1 MYNGILVFHKPE
13 SFTSHD
19 AVAKLRG
26 ILRQKKIGHAGTLDP
41 MARGVLV
48 VLLGSATRASD
59 HASGQQKEYVA
70 RLRLGLTTDTQD
82 ITGTVLEEKDVNV
95 SEAEL
100 LAALHAFTGD
110 ILQLPPMY
118 SAVQVNGK
126 RLYDLARKGIEV
138 ERQSRNI
145 TVETLQL
152 CTDDRLAELGV
163 AKGEP
168 CKEGIEYDLDAVC
181 SKGTYIRTL
190 CHDVGQAL
198 GCGACMAD
206 LLRVRSGDFVLSQAL
221 TFAQVEELH
230 RSGELERYIVPT
242 DRVFS
247 DLPAVY
253 LNEDGDIRASHGAFL
268 GPQHIAQGEIPA
280 DGEGCRVYDSAGQF
294 IMTGKGGQLDRGG
307 AAVFCDKT
315 FFNRD

>member
-13 SFTSHD
+13 GFTSHD

-82 ITGTVLEEKDVNV
+82 ITGTVLEEQAVHITR
-95 SEAEL
+95 EQL

-118 SAVQVNGK
+118 SAVQVGGK
-126 RLYDLARKGIEV
+126 RLYDLARKGIQV
-138 ERQSRNI
+138 ERQSRSI
-145 TVETLQL
+145 TVEKLQL
-152 CTDDRLAELGV
+152 CTDDRLAELGIT
-163 AKGEP
+163 KGVP

-198 GCGACMAD
+198 GCGGCMAD
-206 LLRVRSGDFVLSQAL
+206 LLRVRSGDFVLSQAM
-221 TFAQVEELH
+221 TFQQVEELH

-247 DLPAVY
+247 DLPAIY
-253 LNEDGDIRASHGAFL
+253 LNEAGDIRASHGAFL
-268 GPQHIAQGEIPA
+268 TSQHIAQGEMPEVQ
-280 DGEGCRVYDSAGQF
+280 EGCRVYDSKGLF
-294 IMTGKGGQLDRGG
+294 IMTGKGGMLDRGG
-307 AAVFCDKT
+307 EAIFCDKT

>member
-1 MYNGILVFHKPE
+1 MYNGILVFNKPE

-26 ILRQKKIGHAGTLDP
+26 ILRQRKIGHAGTLDP

-48 VLLGSATRASD
+48 VLLGNATRASD

-82 ITGTVLEEKDVNV
+82 ITGTALEEKEVNI
-95 SEAEL
+95 SEEQL

-163 AKGEP
+163 TKGEP
-168 CKEGIEYDLDAVC
+168 CKAGVEYDLDAVC

-221 TFAQVEELH
+221 TFDQVEELH

-253 LNEDGDIRASHGAFL
+253 LNQEGDIRAGHGAFL
-268 GPQHIAQGEIPA
+268 SQQHIAQGEIPA
-280 DGEGCRVYDSAGQF
+280 VDAGCRVYDSAGAF
-294 IMTGKGGQLDRGG
+294 IITGKWGQRDRGG
-307 AAVFCDKT
+307 EAIF
-315 FFNRD
+315 

>member
-1 MYNGILVFHKPE
+1 MYNGILVFNKPE
-13 SFTSHD
+13 DFTSHD

-59 HASGQQKEYVA
+59 YASGQQKEYVA

-82 ITGTVLEEKDVNV
+82 ITGTALEEKDVQV
-95 SEAEL
+95 SEEEL
-100 LAALHAFTGD
+100 LAALQSFTGD

-118 SAVQVNGK
+118 SAVQVGGK

-138 ERQSRNI
+138 ERQSRSI
-145 TVETLQL
+145 HVEKLQL

-163 AKGEP
+163 TKGEP
-168 CKEGIEYDLDAVC
+168 CKEDMEYDLDAVC

-198 GCGACMAD
+198 GCGGCMAD

-230 RSGELERYIVPT
+230 RNGDLERYIVPT

-247 DLPAVY
+247 DLPAIY
-253 LNEDGDIRASHGAFL
+253 LNEAGDERASHGAFL
-268 GPQHIAQGEIPA
+268 SAQHIEQGQIPPE
-280 DGEGCRVYDSAGQF
+280 GTGCRVYDSLGRF
-294 IMTGKGGQLDRGG
+294 IMTGKSGQLDRGG
-307 AAVFCDKT
+307 EAIFCDKT

>member
-1 MYNGILVFHKPE
+1 MYNGILVFNKPE
-13 SFTSHD
+13 DFTSHD

-59 HASGQQKEYVA
+59 YASGQQKEYVA

-82 ITGTVLEEKDVNV
+82 ITGTVLEEKDVQV
-95 SEAEL
+95 SEEEL
-100 LAALHAFTGD
+100 LAALQSFTGD

-118 SAVQVNGK
+118 SAVQVGGK

-138 ERQSRNI
+138 ERQSRSI
-145 TVETLQL
+145 HVEKLQL

-163 AKGEP
+163 TKGEP
-168 CKEGIEYDLDAVC
+168 CKEGVEYDLDAVC

-198 GCGACMAD
+198 GCGGCMAD

-230 RSGELERYIVPT
+230 RNGDLERYIVPT

-247 DLPAVY
+247 DLPAIY
-253 LNEDGDIRASHGAFL
+253 LNEAGDERASHGAFL
-268 GPQHIAQGEIPA
+268 SAQHIEQGQIPPE
-280 DGEGCRVYDSAGQF
+280 GTGCRVYDSLGQF
-294 IMTGKGGQLDRGG
+294 IMTGKSGQLDRGG
-307 AAVFCDKT
+307 EAIFCDKT

>member
-1 MYNGILVFHKPE
+1 MYNGILVFNKPE

-59 HASGQQKEYVA
+59 YASGQQKEYVA
-70 RLRLGLTTDTQD
+70 RLRLGITTDTQD
-82 ITGTVLEEKDVNV
+82 MTGAVLEETPVQV
-95 SEAEL
+95 SEGEL
-100 LAALHAFTGD
+100 LAALQAFTGD

-118 SAVQVNGK
+118 SAVQVGGK
-126 RLYDLARKGIEV
+126 RLYDLARKGIEI
-138 ERQSRNI
+138 ERQSRSI
-145 TVETLQL
+145 HVEKLQL

-168 CKEGIEYDLDAVC
+168 CIPGVEYDLDAVC

-198 GCGACMAD
+198 GCGGCMAD

-221 TFAQVEELH
+221 DFAQVEELH
-230 RSGELERYIVPT
+230 RSGELERYIIPT

-253 LNEDGDIRASHGAFL
+253 LNEAGDVRASHGAFL
-268 GPQHIAQGEIPA
+268 DQTHLTAGQIPPK
-280 DGEGCRVYDSAGQF
+280 GGYCRVYDSVGRF
-294 IMTGKGGQLDRGG
+294 IMTGKGGLLDRGG
-307 AAVFCDKT
+307 EAIFCDKT

>member
-1 MYNGILVFHKPE
+1 MYNGILVFNKPE
-13 SFTSHD
+13 DFTSHD

-59 HASGQQKEYVA
+59 YASGQQKEYVA

-82 ITGTVLEEKDVNV
+82 ITGTVLEEKDVQV
-95 SEAEL
+95 SEEEL
-100 LAALHAFTGD
+100 LAALQSFTGD

-118 SAVQVNGK
+118 SAVQVGGK

-138 ERQSRNI
+138 ERQSRSI
-145 TVETLQL
+145 HVEKLQL

-163 AKGEP
+163 AKGDP
-168 CKEGIEYDLDAVC
+168 CIPGVEYDLDAVC

-198 GCGACMAD
+198 GCGGCMAD
-206 LLRVRSGDFVLSQAL
+206 LLRVRSGNFVLSQAL
-221 TFAQVEELH
+221 DFAQVEELH
-230 RSGELERYIVPT
+230 RSGDLERYIIPT

-253 LNEDGDIRASHGAFL
+253 LNEAGDERASHGAFL
-268 GPQHIAQGEIPA
+268 DQKHLTAGQIPPE
-280 DGEGCRVYDSAGQF
+280 GEGCRVYDSAGQF
-294 IMTGKGGQLDRGG
+294 IMTGKGGVLDRGG
-307 AAVFCDKT
+307 EAIFCDKT